1 MKKTIWLYLLSFCL
15 LFFVFSTVYYFSY
28 RNLEQKKELELAKEE
43 QESKSQFN
51 TVEAETHVPMT
62 AAADGAGSGQNTDEN
77 AVAAGKKDGSVV
89 TKDMLYISQNYDP
102 KTEVLT
108 ETILPMP
115 EDYLGLTREELI
127 SLMKSSDSGKSLV
140 SFSASRLVVRS
151 EEAVNPDDYRFL
163 LILEEGYL
171 KIYYS
176 DRRDVYMETYLTE
189 EELPDSELEVLKS
202 GYYIKGVGELYD
214 YLESITS

>member
-28 RNLEQKKELELAKEE
+28 RNLEQKKELELAEEE
-43 QESKSQFN
+43 QGNKSQFN

-62 AAADGAGSGQNTDEN
+62 AAADGAGAGQNTDEN

-189 EELPDSELEVLKS
+189 EELPESELEVLKS